1 MVVSIGSNEWSST
14 GACGAGSG
22 PLEGGCDAPATRA
35 PAASEGKRKESG
47 MKLMTCACGQSF
59 TLAAIPQR
67 PFVACPRCGRR
78 LPVHCDPSEF
88 MDRCPRCGRFLE
100 RDILAIHA
108 AGCTG
113 ESEFAPETADRRH
126 L

>member
-1 MVVSIGSNEWSST
+1 MMVVSIGSNEWSST

-67 PFVACPRCGRR
+67 PFVACPRCGR
-78 LPVHCDPSEF
+78 
-88 MDRCPRCGRFLE
+88 FLE